1 LFLDPNMDDVVWRQT
16 APTKPLTDGEYRQ
29 LQQSFAP
36 RIRPYNFYVYMDS
49 QIHEMA
55 PTEYLIG
62 YSNEL
67 TAIGVATDL
76 DNIGNR
82 VSTLG

>member
-1 LFLDPNMDDVVWRQT
+1 MGDIEWRQT
-16 APTKPLTDGEYRQ
+16 KPARRPEKQEFERL
-29 LQQSFAP
+29 LNSFKP
-36 RIRPYNFYVYMDS
+36 RTEPYNFFNYTEH

-67 TAIGVATDL
+67 TAIGVAKDL
-76 DNIGNR
+76 DNLKDQVI
-82 VSTLG
+82 TL